1 MFCCVISR
9 IAALALQS
17 GAGTDLVPVPFISE
31 ENPLASATDI
41 AAPDGSEMQSWKLTL
56 IRLKLWLQSPAPY
69 LNLLGICGFV
79 VLWYLLT
86 EALDLPLFNKLPGP
100 VNTFSEWFSENPTYG
115 ISFYTLEYYQHIG
128 ISAWRVFQAFALATA
143 LGVPIGLFMG
153 WKKVFRDYT
162 FPLLEVLRP
171 IPMLAWV
178 PLSILMW
185 PGREASIIFLT
196 FLGSFFATVLNTL
209 LGVESIDESY
219 FRAASSLG
227 ATEQQIFFK
236 VIVPGSLPFVFTG
249 LQISMGYAWF
259 SLVAGEMLAGEFG
272 LGYLIWNSYTL
283 VQYPVIIIAMITLG
297 VIGSLSSLI
306 IRLVGD
312 KLMQWKVRE
321 AAQ

>member
-1 MFCCVISR
+1 LSDKPTNAAVAEGSPSSSR
-9 IAALALQS
+9 
-17 GAGTDLVPVPFISE
+17 
-31 ENPLASATDI
+31 
-41 AAPDGSEMQSWKLTL
+41 LTL
-56 IRLKLWLQSPAPY
+56 IRMKQWLQSPSPY
-69 LNLLGICGFV
+69 LSLLGICGFV
-79 VLWYLLT
+79 ATWYVTT
-86 EALDLPLFNKLPGP
+86 EVLDLPLFNKLPGP
-100 VNTFSEWFSENPTYG
+100 KATFSEWVSTDPDYG
-115 ISFYTLEYYQHIG
+115 ISFYTWEYYQHIG
-128 ISAWRVFQAFALATA
+128 ISVWRVLQAFVLATC

-153 WKKVFRDYT
+153 WKKTFRDYT

-178 PLSILMW
+178 PLAILMW

-227 ATEQQIFFK
+227 ASEKQIFCK
-236 VIVPGSLPFVFTG
+236 VIVPGALPFVFTG

-297 VIGSLSSLI
+297 VIGSFSSLL

-321 AAQ
+321 AAR

>member
-1 MFCCVISR
+1 MSHANPVD
-9 IAALALQS
+9 AATAQE
-17 GAGTDLVPVPFISE
+17 GATS
-31 ENPLASATDI
+31 SA
-41 AAPDGSEMQSWKLTL
+41 KLSL
-56 IRLKLWLQSPAPY
+56 IRLKQWLRSPSPY
-69 LNLLGICGFV
+69 MNLLGIFGFV
-79 VLWYLLT
+79 AVWYLTT
-86 EALDLPLFNKLPGP
+86 EVVKLPLFEKLPGP
-100 VNTFSEWFSENPTYG
+100 LATFTEWASKDPVYG
-115 ISFYTLEYYQHIG
+115 ISFYTQEYYQHIG
-128 ISAWRVFQAFALATA
+128 ISVWRVFQAFVLATS

-153 WKKVFRDYT
+153 WKKTFKDYT

-178 PLSILMW
+178 PLAILMW
-185 PGREASIIFLT
+185 PGREASIVFLT

-227 ATEQQIFFK
+227 ASEKQIFCK
-236 VIVPGSLPFVFTG
+236 VIVPGALPFVFTG

-297 VIGSLSSLI
+297 VIGSASSLI
-306 IRLVGD
+306 IRMVGD

-321 AAQ
+321 VAR

>member
-1 MFCCVISR
+1 MSQASPIDDAV
-9 IAALALQS
+9 AQS
-17 GAGTDLVPVPFISE
+17 GAPSPT
-31 ENPLASATDI
+31 
-41 AAPDGSEMQSWKLTL
+41 KLTL
-56 IRLKLWLQSPAPY
+56 IRIKQWLQSPAPY
-69 LNLLGICGFV
+69 LNALGIFGFV
-79 VLWYLLT
+79 LVWFLT
-86 EALDLPLFNKLPGP
+86 TEVFDLPLFNKLPGP
-100 VNTFSEWFSENPTYG
+100 LATFSEWVSHDPVYG
-115 ISFYTLEYYQHIG
+115 ISLYTQEYYQHIG
-128 ISAWRVFQAFALATA
+128 ISVWRVFQAFVLATC

-153 WKKVFRDYT
+153 WKKIFRDYT

-196 FLGSFFATVLNTL
+196 FLGSFFATTLNTL
-209 LGVESIDESY
+209 LGVDSIDESY

-227 ATEQQIFFK
+227 ASEKQIFYK
-236 VIVPGSLPFVFTG
+236 VIVPGALPFVFTG

-306 IRLVGD
+306 IRLIGD

-321 AAQ
+321 EAR

>member
-1 MFCCVISR
+1 MSNVASPNVQV
-9 IAALALQS
+9 LQVS
-17 GAGTDLVPVPFISE
+17 SF
-31 ENPLASATDI
+31 
-41 AAPDGSEMQSWKLTL
+41 KLSC
-56 IRLKLWLQSPAPY
+56 IRMKYWLQSPSPY
-69 LNLLGICGFV
+69 LNLLGIVGFV
-79 VLWYLLT
+79 FFWYVTT
-86 EALDLPLFNKLPGP
+86 ELLDLPLFNKLPGP
-100 VNTFSEWFSENPTYG
+100 VLTFTEWFSKTPTYG
-115 ISFYTLEYYQHIG
+115 ISVYTVEYYQHIG
-128 ISAWRVFQAFALATA
+128 ISTWRVTQAFILATL

-153 WKKVFRDYT
+153 WKKIFRDYT

-209 LGVESIDESY
+209 LGVESIDEAY

-227 ATEQQIFFK
+227 ASEKQVFMK

-297 VIGSLSSLI
+297 VIGSLSSLV

-321 AAQ
+321 AA